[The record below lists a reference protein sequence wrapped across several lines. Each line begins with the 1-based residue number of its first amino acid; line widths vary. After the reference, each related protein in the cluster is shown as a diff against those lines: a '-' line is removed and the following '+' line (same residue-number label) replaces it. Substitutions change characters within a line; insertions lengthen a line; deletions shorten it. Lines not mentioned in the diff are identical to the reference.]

1 VQSTAR
7 RQTAQTR
14 DPTAAVN
21 PRQQCAARPRRG
33 LEPAS
38 LCDFCRSTAQSA
50 RLCWNHAA
58 GPTRREQQPHDGTS
72 TRWERHQN
80 MTLGGQLNIHSYRN
94 QNSREVQTVRL
105 FHHQELRAE
114 LLVLPPGTTVEW
126 HTPERHAEL
135 LDVVEGEGRIAI
147 GAGEW
152 GAPMGKCVLVM
163 AGARNKL

>member
-1 VQSTAR
+1 
-7 RQTAQTR
+7 
-14 DPTAAVN
+14 
-21 PRQQCAARPRRG
+21 
-33 LEPAS
+33 
-38 LCDFCRSTAQSA
+38 
-50 RLCWNHAA
+50 
-58 GPTRREQQPHDGTS
+58 
-72 TRWERHQN
+72 

-126 HTPERHAEL
+126 HTHERHAEL

-147 GAGEW
+147 GEGEW

-163 AGARNKL
+163 AGERHKLHNSGDVPWVIRSTLYEELRPRDIGRLLRRAVRSALHMPS